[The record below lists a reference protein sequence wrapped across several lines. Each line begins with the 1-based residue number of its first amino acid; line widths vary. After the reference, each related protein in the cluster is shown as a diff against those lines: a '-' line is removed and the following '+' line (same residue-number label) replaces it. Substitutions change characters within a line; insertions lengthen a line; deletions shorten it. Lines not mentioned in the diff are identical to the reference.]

1 MSAMMKKKGP
11 ATHMSEKEVMA
22 LDDKQLYTMFAGR
35 NWSTLDSDT
44 RLCLLQEVENRR
56 AKIDGRQPL
65 KVSVKKM
72 DPSLMGAC
80 CTHPDG
86 SQELVLN
93 DLFVKVSRF
102 GAHSASEALNTILHE
117 GRHAYQNHCVREG
130 KGKVTKRMILEWMIS
145 QETYINSAKD
155 YDLYMLQAIEMD
167 ARYFA
172 RREIQKIN
180 DMLLADGIMDLG
192 IRIQVEKD
200 KQHEITMIKRI
211 RNKLTAERLDAL
223 EKAVMDRF
231 KEAHPDV
238 DVSGIRLFEEARL
251 VLKHP
256 ELNRLEDVLEVM
268 DRCMDEKLDWM
279 EEVLDELKERL
290 DRMRKAIDRE
300 GNKLRGGAL
309 R

>member
-1 MSAMMKKKGP
+1 MSAKKGSV
-11 ATHMSEKEVMA
+11 HMNAQEVAQLSEN
-22 LDDKQLYTMFAGR
+22 QLYGMFAGR

-56 AKIDGRQPL
+56 AKIDGRKPL
-65 KVSVKKM
+65 KVSVAKM
-72 DPSLMGAC
+72 RPSMMGAC
-80 CTHPDG
+80 CTHEDG

-93 DLFVKVSRF
+93 ERFVKGSRF
-102 GAHSASEALNTILHE
+102 GVHTAGEALNTILHE
-117 GRHAYQNHCVREG
+117 GRHAYQSHCIREG
-130 KGKVTKRMILEWMIS
+130 KGNVSRRMILEWMMS
-145 QETYINSAKD
+145 QETYINSAID

-211 RNKLTAERLDAL
+211 RNKLTAEHLDEI

-238 DVSGIRLFEEARL
+238 DVSGIRLFEEARTI
-251 VLKHP
+251 LKHP
-256 ELNRLEDVLEVM
+256 ELNRLDDVLEVM